1 MEKRLPTRLSA
12 WLLTLVMLLSLVPAM
27 GVTASAADTSWT
39 TVNTYD
45 QLKAALS
52 TQNPLDN
59 IKLGSDIDTGTL
71 NRGMGILETLEV
83 KGRKQLDL
91 NGHTLRMYSAKT
103 AMSNMFMI
111 NHGDLTVLDSSS
123 GQKGTILGST
133 YNDSCYLI
141 NVHTYGQFT
150 LNSGT
155 LKVDAGSLR
164 NETRWKR
171 VIYCY
176 AGGTVIINGGTLHV
190 APETYEN
197 EKHSYGMYFEEEYGD
212 LRNGSCGYTLMA
224 ANSCKVSINGGT
236 FQGPVRLDAG
246 QDEWKQNV
254 PRVWISGGTFEK
266 KVMLNGPGDGT
277 RPLTVIR
284 GGVFLDYVQAWAAA
298 SFAEENPFTASEV
311 TVNGGEFH
319 DTFWIR
325 PTFPSSSNTSTA
337 DRAGYH
343 LSAKLMNTTIYKR
356 LTAEPASGDLYRVSM
371 GGSWKIVQKTADDI
385 YNLAS
390 EVLGRSAVQNNNGI
404 FSVLNKSSYRKTF
417 SYYNVNDPRRDGH
430 MFELKALGDTPTKII
445 PNAWGFVKAELD
457 GSEITMGSLRDGV
470 TFGGGGVPSYTV
482 NTSGMRTINFY
493 WYDLPQVMKDNHYRC
508 EATCEVN
515 GKAVTLVKTTN
526 TTTGVIKGSYTIPNS
541 TVTTKAKELTFQ
553 VRLEWYNGSTWEL
566 ADSSPLADM
575 YLLKYN
581 VVKDYSI
588 PIETVLLDM
597 VNGDLLP
604 SDSATAN
611 PIRKNAMDVR
621 CEKVVS
627 QVNWADNGDHRNK
640 TVVLEARAGFRFT
653 SDTKFIVKN
662 TGSVTAT
669 YLHAIEGGKKCAVG
683 IEAQECTLLPTVQG
697 TLKNF
702 YMGRQM
708 GDAYITADSPAGC
721 TFEIFEYARLGEATN
736 EDEPID
742 DDDDYYEYY
751 FYIVPPSGYAV
762 RPGSTKVDIIVSSGY
777 WEDGT
782 KSSDYLREARYDDWM
797 TNNSSHYSYGYSWS
811 IGRPENTGESLFPEY
826 ERTTRTLYLN
836 IKEPVAGENPNTDPG
851 YNVIEGL
858 PADVRWTKFKW
869 DMKQDTVFQ
878 AGKEYMLAL
887 YLTVPKEDPNGVWA
901 ADPKY
906 TTPKY
911 ITVYINGVNCNEYNA
926 WQNTDADY
934 VNCEW
939 GIAEWYRTPIP
950 GDIQTVHIE
959 VEEPV
964 AGQPLNFHVKSVGEP
979 EAYMAGTYSSI
990 AGEPCD
996 VVWYDTTGG
1005 GFELLNPG
1013 AVARS
1018 DGGTYQL
1025 MVLVHPKE
1033 GHQFAKATEKTRT
1046 FWVNGQKATG
1056 SCNDAGSQAQV
1067 NYTFTFPAA
1076 KPGAGVAVTGKVTSY
1091 NPNNPTTIQLKQG
1104 DTVKCSTTI
1113 AKTTGSGQ
1121 VPQDFTLAG
1130 VLPGTYDLVVTKPG
1144 HLTYTV
1150 KGVAVKGT
1158 AIDLT
1163 KHSNKAISTITLLA
1177 GDVNKDGKIN
1187 NLDYAVVLNPL
1198 NFNKSYT
1205 NPSDVDNVLAD
1216 INGDGKI
1223 NNLDYALILMPAH
1236 FNKTISACTVTY

>member
-1 MEKRLPTRLSA
+1 MENRLPKRLSA

-45 QLKAALS
+45 ELKAAQS
-52 TQNPLDN
+52 TQNPPDN
-59 IKLGSDIDTGTL
+59 IKLGCDIDTGTL
-71 NRGMGILETLEV
+71 NSDMGILETLEV
-83 KGRKQLDL
+83 RGRKQIDL

-103 AMSNMFMI
+103 AMSDMI
-111 NHGDLTVLDSSS
+111 MIKQGDLTVLDSSS

-155 LKVDAGSLR
+155 LKVDAGSLSGK
-164 NETRWKR
+164 TRWKR

-176 AGGTVIINGGTLHV
+176 AGGTVTINGGTLHV
-190 APETYEN
+190 APETYEGKN
-197 EKHSYGMYFEEEYGD
+197 NAYGQYFEEEYSD
-212 LRNGSCGYTLMA
+212 RLNGHCGYTLMA

-246 QDEWKQNV
+246 GSDWKQNV
-254 PRVWISGGTFEK
+254 PRVWITGGTFEK

-277 RPLTVIR
+277 RPLTLIR

-325 PTFPSSSNTSTA
+325 PTFPSSGKTSYA
-337 DRAGYH
+337 DRTGYH

-356 LTAEPASGDLYRVSM
+356 LTAEPASGDLY
-371 GGSWKIVQKTADDI
+371 WKNMDGKPQVVQKTADDI

-417 SYYNVNDPRRDGH
+417 SYYNANDPRRDGH

-493 WYDLPQVMKDNHYRC
+493 WYDLPQVMTENGYRC
-508 EATCEVN
+508 EAICEVN
-515 GKAVTLVKTTN
+515 DSAVPLSTTTN
-526 TTTGVIKGSYTIPNS
+526 PTTRVIKGSYTIPNS
-541 TVTTKAKELTFQ
+541 TPTARARELTFK

-566 ADSSPLADM
+566 ADSNPRADM

-581 VVKDYSI
+581 VEKDSTI

-604 SDSATAN
+604 SDPADAN

-621 CEKVVS
+621 CEKVVR
-627 QVNWADNGDHRNK
+627 QVNWADNGDYRNK

-653 SDTKFIVKN
+653 EDTKFVVKN
-662 TGSVTAT
+662 AGSVTAT
-669 YLHAIEGGKKCAVG
+669 YLYATNGGKNCAVG

-708 GDAYITADSPAGC
+708 GEAYITADSPAGC
-721 TFEIFEYARLGEATN
+721 TFEIFKYACLGEATD
-736 EDEPID
+736 EWEPID
-742 DDDDYYEYY
+742 DDSDYYEYY

-762 RPGSTKVDIIVSSGY
+762 RPGSTQVDIIITGGY
-777 WEDGT
+777 WADGT
-782 KSSDYLREARYDDWM
+782 KSSDYKREARYDDWM

-811 IGRPENTGESLFPEY
+811 IGRPEYTGESLFPEY
-826 ERTTRTLYLN
+826 ERTTRTLYLT
-836 IKEPVAGENPNTDPG
+836 IKEPVADENPNTDSS
-851 YNVIEGL
+851 YQVIDGL
-858 PADVRWTKFKW
+858 PADVKW
-869 DMKQDTVFQ
+869 DKFEWNMDKDTVFQ
-878 AGKEYMLAL
+878 AGKEYMLEL

-901 ADPKY
+901 EDPKY
-906 TTPKY
+906 M
-911 ITVYINGVNCNEYNA
+911 TVYINGVNCDKYNA
-926 WQNTDADY
+926 WQNPDKNHE
-934 VNCEW
+934 NCEW

-950 GDIQTVHIE
+950 GDIQTVSIE

-964 AGQPLNFHVKSVGEP
+964 AGQPLNFQALSVGEP
-979 EAYMAGTYSSI
+979 DAYMAGVYPYE
-990 AGEPCD
+990 GKVFWFD
-996 VVWYDTTGG
+996 LTGG
-1005 GFELLNPG
+1005 GVKQLDPG

-1018 DGGTYQL
+1018 DGGTYR
-1025 MVLVHPKE
+1025 MTAFVHPKE
-1033 GHQFAKATEKTRT
+1033 GRQFAKATEKTRT
-1046 FWVNGQKATG
+1046 FWVNGQKAKG

-1067 NYTFTFPAA
+1067 DYTFTFPAA
-1076 KPGAGVAVTGKVTSY
+1076 KPGAGVAVSGKITSY
-1091 NPNNPTTIQLKQG
+1091 NPNNPTTVALMQG
-1104 DTVKCSTTI
+1104 GKEQYKTTI
-1113 AKTTGSGQ
+1113 AKTTGSSQ
-1121 VPQDFTLAG
+1121 VTQNFTLAG

-1150 KGVAVKGT
+1150 TGVVVGDGPL
-1158 AIDLT
+1158 DLT
-1163 KHSNKAISTITLLA
+1163 AMTGKPYQTITLLC
-1177 GDVNKDGKIN
+1177 G
-1187 NLDYAVVLNPL
+1187 
-1198 NFNKSYT
+1198 
-1205 NPSDVDNVLAD
+1205 D
-1216 INGDGKI
+1216 INGDGWI
-1223 NNLDYALILMPAH
+1223 NSTDLGEILQGQNYGKQTTVAGV
-1236 FNKTISACTVTY
+1236 NKKADLNGDGWVNSTDLGTVLQSQHYGKSAVSVSLGG